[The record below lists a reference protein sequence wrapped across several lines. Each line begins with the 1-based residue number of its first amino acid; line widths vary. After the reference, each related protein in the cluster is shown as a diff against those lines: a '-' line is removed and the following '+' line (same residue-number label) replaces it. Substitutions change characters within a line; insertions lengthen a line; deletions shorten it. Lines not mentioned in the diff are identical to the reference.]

1 MAQLTSKDGART
13 SIVSKREPAGYDED
27 LKAFEERRLCSDL

>member
-27 LKAFEERRLCSDL
+27 LEAFEERRLSSDL